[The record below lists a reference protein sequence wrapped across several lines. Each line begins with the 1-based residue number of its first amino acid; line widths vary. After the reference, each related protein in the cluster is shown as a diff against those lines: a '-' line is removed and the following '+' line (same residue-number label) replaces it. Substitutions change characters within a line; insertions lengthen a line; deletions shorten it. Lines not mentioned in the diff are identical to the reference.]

1 MEHALKMFRDDRLE
15 YKNGTLQLKMP
26 EIPGPTTSDNKKPRR
41 STKFDFSGTNYENCT
56 LGHVSC
62 LEAML
67 EEDQDLIK
75 TICQQAREI
84 AGIRKPVPS
93 REGKYSS
100 LQTDPEFVARALLF
114 KKGKKSNR
122 RDATHK
128 DNEESEGRN
137 NDEDL
142 GGGNGDVD
150 VVDGSGGGNDDDD
163 NLPVNEGN
171 DC

>member
-1 MEHALKMFRDDRLE
+1 
-15 YKNGTLQLKMP
+15 
-26 EIPGPTTSDNKKPRR
+26 
-41 STKFDFSGTNYENCT
+41 
-56 LGHVSC
+56 
-62 LEAML
+62 ML
-67 EEDQDLIK
+67 EEDQDLIE

-93 REGKYSS
+93 RNGKYSS
-100 LQTDPEFVARALLF
+100 LQTDPEFAARALLF

-122 RDATHK
+122 RDHK
-128 DNEESEGRN
+128 DNEESEGHN

-150 VVDGSGGGNDDDD
+150 VVDGSSGGNDDDD